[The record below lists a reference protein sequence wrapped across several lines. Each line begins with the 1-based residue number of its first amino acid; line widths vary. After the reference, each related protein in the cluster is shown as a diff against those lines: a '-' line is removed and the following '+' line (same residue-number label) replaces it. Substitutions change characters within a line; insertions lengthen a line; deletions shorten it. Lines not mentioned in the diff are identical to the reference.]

1 MFFPIFTHNDK
12 IIVKLGVGPRSRG
25 VFRMM
30 QKNYKIGELAK
41 LFKISTDTL
50 RFYEKEGL
58 LIPKRESNGYRMYSI
73 FDIWKLNVISTMKS
87 LGVELKDIKVFLN
100 DRSVQKE
107 KEILELEL
115 DYLED
120 KIKHLEYQKIELT
133 NRLNLLNDAT
143 NNTTYNEVQIE
154 VLQNRKIIYL
164 DYEFTN
170 DNEIDLAFS
179 SLSQRFDDIIYFF
192 NRDFGMILPLEK
204 VLIGKYNEYRRGF
217 LIVDDNME
225 KYDTTIDA
233 GKCLIFRHRGPY
245 ENIDIAYSK
254 ILAFAKSNNLEL
266 SSEVIERYLIDR
278 NQTSRPD
285 EYLTEIQ
292 IAVLNE

>member
-1 MFFPIFTHNDK
+1 
-12 IIVKLGVGPRSRG
+12 
-25 VFRMM
+25 MM

-50 RFYEKEGL
+50 RFYEKEEL

-73 FDIWKLNVISTMKS
+73 FDIWKLNVINTMKS

-233 GKCLIFRHRGPY
+233 GKYLIFRHRGPY